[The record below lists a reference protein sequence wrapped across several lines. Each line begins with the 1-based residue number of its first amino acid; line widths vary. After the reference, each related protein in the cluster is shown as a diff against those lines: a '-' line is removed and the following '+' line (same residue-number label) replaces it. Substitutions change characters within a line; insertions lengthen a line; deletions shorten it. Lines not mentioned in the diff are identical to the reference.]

1 MNLGIA
7 YDFLRWEENDI
18 INEAKNR
25 QIRITPI
32 YLKDFSININDG
44 LNLDIDA
51 VIQRGV
57 SHSRAYTSTILF
69 ESKSLFV
76 INPSHVLE
84 ICENK
89 LYVTSVLAKNNIPVP
104 RTGIAYNRDEA
115 IKLAQKIGYP
125 VVIKPIDGSWGRM
138 VAKADDED
146 TLRSLLE
153 YQEYSNTSFK
163 SIFYIQ
169 EYVRKPNR
177 DIRIFVI
184 GDEVPVGIYRIN
196 EKNWRTN
203 TALGARAEPLKID
216 DKLIDLSLKVKE
228 SIGGLFL
235 GIDIFEDP
243 LRGYLVDEVNGIPE
257 YKNTVRVTGFNVSG
271 KLLEKIAEV
280 VKR

>member
-1 MNLGIA
+1 MKLGIA

-25 QIRITPI
+25 QIKITPI
-32 YLKDFSININDG
+32 YLKDFFVNINDG
-44 LNLDIDA
+44 LNLDINA

-69 ESKSLFV
+69 ESKLLFV
-76 INPSHVLE
+76 VNPSRVLE
-84 ICENK
+84 VCENK
-89 LYVTSVLAKNNIPVP
+89 IYTTAILAKNNIPVP

-125 VVIKPIDGSWGRM
+125 VVIKPVNGSWGRM
-138 VAKADDED
+138 VAKADDENS
-146 TLRSLLE
+146 LKSLLE
-153 YQEYSNTSFK
+153 YQEYSNALFK
-163 SIFYIQ
+163 NIFYIQ

-184 GDEVPVGIYRIN
+184 GDEVPVGIYRVN
-196 EKNWRTN
+196 EKDWRTN

-228 SIGGLFL
+228 SVGGLFL

-243 LRGYLVDEVNGIPE
+243 SRGYLVDEVNGIPE

-271 KLLEKIAEV
+271 KLLEKIVEA